1 MHFEQELAIE
11 FARNSIR
18 FRVLRVH
25 FWDSLWRCETREK
38 YGCKRGRSSAVL
50 VLAAG
55 RSFAFRFDRPF
66 TARRFS
72 QITHKHTKSSSN
84 GQATRTN
91 RTSHTTAMMTVLQL
105 LLGPDGYLPA
115 KFIRSDYCN
124 GTKRTKHSARN
135 EPFE

>member
-72 QITHKHTKSSSN
+72 QITHKHQQQQQRPGDENESN
-84 GQATRTN
+84 LTHDGDDDCPAAASRILMATFRQNLSTWIV
-91 RTSHTTAMMTVLQL
+91 AME
-105 LLGPDGYLPA
+105 P
-115 KFIRSDYCN
+115 
-124 GTKRTKHSARN
+124 SAQNTPR
-135 EPFE
+135 